1 MDLPSCALDRLMY
14 GETTRSMKQKKEKKK
29 KKTKPQNIHRIDFTL
44 VQSKGKLSHFF
55 LCVSVAEGGG
65 NKNVYED

>member
-14 GETTRSMKQKKEKKK
+14 GETTRFMKQKKKK
-29 KKTKPQNIHRIDFTL
+29 KKTTQNIHRIDFTL

-55 LCVSVAEGGG
+55 CAFQWLKGG
-65 NKNVYED
+65 K